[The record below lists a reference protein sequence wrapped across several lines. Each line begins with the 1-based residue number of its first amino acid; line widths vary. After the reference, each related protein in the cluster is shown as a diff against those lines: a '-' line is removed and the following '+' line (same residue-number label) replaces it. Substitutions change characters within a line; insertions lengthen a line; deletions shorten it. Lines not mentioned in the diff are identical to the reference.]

1 MIVPTAMTVLLRVQL
16 QLLRGALA
24 ELIPGSQALALR
36 STPTDFETVIEQACQ
51 RYGVD
56 PSLAKGLIKAESDF
70 DPQAV
75 SPKGAKG
82 LMQLMDATAA
92 ALGVADPFDPVQNVE
107 AGVRLL
113 SSLLDR
119 YHDERLALAA
129 YNAGPRAV
137 DQFGG
142 VPPYQETLEY
152 VPRVLAY
159 RDAFSSSSTW
169 EA

>member
-1 MIVPTAMTVLLRVQL
+1 MISPAAMTILLRVQL

-24 ELIPGSQALALR
+24 DLAPGSRSRSSCSAPSEFEAL
-36 STPTDFETVIEQACQ
+36 IERAC
-51 RYGVD
+51 RRHGME
-56 PSLAKGLIKAESDF
+56 PSLVKGLIKAESDF

-75 SPKGAKG
+75 SPAGAKG

-92 ALGVADPFDPVQNVE
+92 ALGVADPFDPEQNLE

-119 YHDERLALAA
+119 YHDESLALAA

-142 VPPYQETLEY
+142 VPPFRETLQY

-159 RDAFSSSSTW
+159 RDAFARSDTW